1 MTDREYKQALEALE
15 AAQMYV
21 VVAHQLGMDPR
32 ESSTWKWFI
41 KGNPLGDLEP
51 TVEALVDLALK
62 K

>member
-1 MTDREYKQALEALE
+1 MTEREYKRVLEALE

-32 ESSTWKWFI
+32 GPSAWKWFV

-51 TVEALVDLALK
+51 TVKALVDLALK